1 MEEEDA
7 IKCLNHII
15 GTLNGIMNIKPD
27 TIIFPPGLTEK
38 QKQNAIELC
47 KPDKQSDCPNWGKG

>member
-1 MEEEDA
+1 
-7 IKCLNHII
+7 
-15 GTLNGIMNIKPD
+15 MNIKPD